1 MVGKFKNKNS
11 MASNRFK
18 SLEYDGNGFHFVTIC
33 TEDRKNL
40 FCDIE
45 IDNSRILNLR
55 STPDLKLTE
64 MGQIAEKYWYEI
76 PEYFPCVK
84 LEAFVVMPYYVHG
97 IFVIDN
103 TDDFMAKKS
112 SDSKRNGINN
122 SDTTPHAVQTHD
134 SGVSACGIIN
144 HYKRNVTNQS
154 RKINTDFGW
163 QSGFYFHLIR
173 DAESFEKFRNY
184 INNNRKKWID
194 DKFCR

>member
-1 MVGKFKNKNS
+1 MVGKFKNS

-40 FCDIE
+40 LCDIE
-45 IDNSRILNLR
+45 IDNSRISNLR

-64 MGQIAEKYWYEI
+64 VGQIAEKYWHEI

-103 TDDFMAKKS
+103 TNEGMAANN
-112 SDSKRNGINN
+112 SDNAEKNNIEINN
-122 SDTTPHAVQTHD
+122 SNTTPHAETPD

-154 RKINTDFGW
+154 RKINTDFEW
-163 QSGFYFHLIR
+163 ETGFYFHFIR
-173 DAESFEKFRNY
+173 DT
-184 INNNRKKWID
+184 
-194 DKFCR
+194 